1 VTTRWTREVDWV
13 LIGSAVLLIAY
24 GFVALVSAV
33 HGSSDA
39 ASFVRTRV
47 LHLVI
52 GVVALVVAAL
62 VDYRRLAG
70 AAQLIYVGTLLMLAG
85 VLIVGETRL
94 GAQRWIT
101 LGPFGGFQPSE
112 LAKLAIVVTLAR
124 HLDITKTLPRM
135 RSLFPFIAHIAVP
148 MVLIMRQPDLGT
160 ALVLLAV
167 LAAMLYV
174 GGARAADLGGIAAAG
189 AVIMPF
195 AWGILHDYQRRRLLA
210 FLDPGADPLGAGYA
224 LIQSKIAIG
233 SGQLIGK
240 GLFAGTQNL
249 LRFIPEQHTDFIF
262 TVIGEELGFVGGLIL
277 LTLYGIW
284 IWRALRIAATAG
296 DRLGAL
302 IATGVATMMAFHVVV
317 NLGMTVGL
325 MPVTGIPLP
334 LMSYG
339 GSSLLTTL
347 AGTGLLLSVCLR
359 RRAGYWSR
367 QV

>member
-1 VTTRWTREVDWV
+1 MTTRWTREIDWM
-13 LIGSAVLLIAY
+13 LLGATALLVAF
-24 GFVALVSAV
+24 GFIALVSAV
-33 HGSSDA
+33 HGASDA
-39 ASFVRTRV
+39 SAFLRTRV
-47 LHLVI
+47 LHLGVGVI
-52 GVVALVVAAL
+52 ALVVATL
-62 VDYRRLAG
+62 IDYRRLAG
-70 AAQLIYVGTLLMLAG
+70 AAQVIYVGALLLLAG
-85 VLIVGETRL
+85 VLVVGETRL
-94 GAQRWIT
+94 GAQRWIM

-112 LAKLAIVVTLAR
+112 LAKLAIIVTLAR
-124 HLDITKTLPRM
+124 HLDTVKALPRM
-135 RSLFPFIAHIAVP
+135 RSLFPFFAHVALP

-195 AWGILHDYQRRRLLA
+195 AWGVLHDYQRRRLIA

-233 SGQLIGK
+233 SGQLTGK

-262 TVIGEELGFVGGLIL
+262 TVIGEELGFIGSLVL
-277 LTLYGIW
+277 LTLYAVW
-284 IWRALRIAATAG
+284 IWRALKIAATAG
-296 DRLGAL
+296 DRVGAL
-302 IATGVATMMAFHVVV
+302 MATGIVAMMVFHVVV
-317 NLGMTVGL
+317 NIGMTVGL

-347 AGTGLLLSVCLR
+347 AGTGLLLSICLR
-359 RRAGYWSR
+359 RRSGYWSR